1 VNATDHTSEQTQSKT
16 PTHGHTRHGR
26 WPFLR
31 HYLEMLAAMVVGMLV
46 GMLVLGTAVRGVLT
60 LAGLEFP
67 ARPEAGVLE
76 MAFYMSAGMVVWMR
90 RRGHGW
96 PATLEMAGAMVVP
109 ALALFPPLWLGLI
122 SGDSL
127 MLLEHVVMLPL
138 MWVLMLRR
146 RDEYGA

>member
-1 VNATDHTSEQTQSKT
+1 VNADDHTSEQSR
-16 PTHGHTRHGR
+16 THTHTGHGR

-31 HYLEMLAAMVVGMLV
+31 HYLEMVAAMLVGMLV

-67 ARPEAGVLE
+67 SRPEADVLE

-90 RRGHGW
+90 HRGHGR
-96 PATLEMAGAMVVP
+96 PATLEMTAAMIVP

-138 MWVLMLRR
+138 MWALMLRR